1 MSIAFV
7 IAMVWVIA
15 GACCMIMKKIQPEFL
30 KLYLVYV
37 ITICILLTC
46 FLAWYLLKAQPVL
59 QTMQ

>member
-1 MSIAFV
+1 MSTVFM

-15 GACCMIMKKIQPEFL
+15 GVCYMIMKKIQPESS
-30 KLYLVYV
+30 KLYLVYA

-59 QTMQ
+59 QTIQ